1 MTFAIKTNATLKAL
15 LTLGLVLTLA
25 TTGCGR
31 FAGGNGDGG
40 GAGGDGTGGDG
51 TGGDGTGG
59 DGTGGD
65 GSATLSAEVKSAV
78 DSAFAKAQVTTES
91 VTGTLD
97 GFTAADLGTS
107 IGSTGCPSL
116 SFTADNNILA
126 GSLDFGTG
134 CDNEYF
140 PNLVTGSIAMDIDLN
155 ELSFAITLVDFG
167 ADGATTNGTIQYDF
181 TVEQVAR
188 ALVGSVN
195 LTHSEEGTLAG
206 DIDMLVRV
214 SQDYIEIRSATL
226 AVNDL
231 AGASANL
238 AMTGLLY
245 HPIANGNFI
254 PESGTITF
262 DAQDAD
268 EMVTV
273 TITFTAE
280 SPSTGVV
287 LVTAGRVESQEYQ
300 LAIVN

>member
-1 MTFAIKTNATLKAL
+1 MTSAIKTNTTLKAL
-15 LTLGLVLTLA
+15 LTLGLVLTIA

-31 FAGGNGDGG
+31 FAGGGDGNG
-40 GAGGDGTGGDG
+40 GGDG
-51 TGGDGTGG
+51 
-59 DGTGGD
+59 GTGGD
-65 GSATLSAEVKSAV
+65 GSGGDGSMTLSDDVKAAV
-78 DSAFAKAQVTTES
+78 DSALAKSMVTTES
-91 VTGTLD
+91 VTGTLE
-97 GFTAADLGTS
+97 GFTAADLGNS
-107 IGSTGCPSL
+107 IGTTGCPSL
-116 SFTADNNILA
+116 GFAADNNVLV
-126 GSLDFGTG
+126 GTLDFGNG

-140 PNLVTGSIAMDIDLN
+140 PNLVTGSIAMEIDLN
-155 ELSFAITLVDFG
+155 ELSFAITLVNFG
-167 ADGATTNGTIQYDF
+167 AGDGTTNGSIAYDF

-188 ALVGSVN
+188 ALVGNVN
-195 LTHSEEGTLAG
+195 LTHSEEGTVAG

-226 AVNDL
+226 AVDDL
-231 AGASANL
+231 AGASASL
-238 AMTGLLY
+238 AMIGLLY

-273 TITFTAE
+273 TVTFTAD

-300 LAIVN
+300 LAIVD